1 MHFSQSKNMF
11 SYSDDELIANR
22 PVNTGIPKALRIN
35 LRDVQTM
42 STMTQQ
48 YKLEQSCPHI
58 EKRNKV

>member
-1 MHFSQSKNMF
+1 MF
-11 SYSDDELIANR
+11 SYSDDVLIANR

-48 YKLEQSCPHI
+48 YKLEQSCSHI
-58 EKRNKV
+58 EKRNKS